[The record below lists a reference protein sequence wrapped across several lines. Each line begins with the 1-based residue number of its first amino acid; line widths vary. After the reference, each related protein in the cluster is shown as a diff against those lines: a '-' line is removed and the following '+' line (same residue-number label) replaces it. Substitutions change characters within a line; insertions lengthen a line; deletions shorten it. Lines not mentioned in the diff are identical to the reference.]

1 MSNTKAFI
9 DYSMQDNGAAA
20 REALYA
26 EIHDRVMAHIEQKKM
41 ELAGGM
47 LHTEAKSCEY
57 DDMKEKMEKA
67 EKKVKKLKEQLS
79 LIEAAM
85 CDGDNDADDK
95 EYKDKKKKLKKAK
108 KKLKKLKES
117 LSLTESGEID
127 EDGEWEGEPEQTEE
141 SEESSDEESCIL
153 GSHLLCPFFLLVEQT
168 PSQFRIA

>member
-47 LHTEAKSCEY
+47 LHTEEKSCDY
-57 DDMKEKMEKA
+57 DDMKSKMEKA
-67 EKKVKKLKEQLS
+67 KKKVKKLKEELS

-85 CDGDNDADDK
+85 CDGDNDADDE
-95 EYKDKKKKLKKAK
+95 EYAEKKKKLKKAK

-117 LSLTESGEID
+117 FALMESGEIE
-127 EDGEWEGEPEQTEE
+127 EDGEW
-141 SEESSDEESCIL
+141 SEENEEEDSSDETE
-153 GSHLLCPFFLLVEQT
+153 E
-168 PSQFRIA
+168 